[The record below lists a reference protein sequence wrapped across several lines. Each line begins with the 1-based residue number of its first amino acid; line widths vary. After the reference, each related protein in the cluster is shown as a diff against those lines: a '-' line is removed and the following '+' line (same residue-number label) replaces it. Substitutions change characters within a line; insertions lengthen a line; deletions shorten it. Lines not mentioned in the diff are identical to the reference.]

1 MVNEAEANMATGE
14 RSAESFRQWL
24 SRIEQDW
31 LVIFDNADC
40 DPRVVAQFMPKGNRG
55 NILFTSRNPDMG
67 GSNITRKT
75 SANIEDMCQEE
86 AISLLLK
93 SAWLDESSP
102 EMRQGATSV
111 VDTLCYLPLAI
122 DQAGAAIESGLCT
135 IHDYRMYSGH
145 RWRLMDYS
153 SYQEASNYGRAVY
166 ATWDLSFAVI
176 EARATGSDSVDAEA
190 AKSAMIILGAFG
202 FFHHDNIPEDI
213 IKRAAEA
220 PRNPQDDNNFVADR
234 QASYGYLHPLLQQ
247 GKDGR
252 WDPLFFREGIR
263 VLLSLSLIKRSVTVV
278 GNVYSMHPLVHLWS
292 HDRMLPEERQSRC
305 LSANTLLAMSIT
317 YLYTKE
323 DYAFRRALIP
333 HIKANQYCAQAGIF
347 IPYDD
352 EQCTRFGFA
361 LWGNGFWEDAEKLE
375 VQVMETRSQALG
387 IEHPDALMSMA
398 DLASTYWD
406 QGRWD
411 EAKELQV
418 QVMEMQIRVL
428 GAEHPS
434 TLKSMANLAT
444 THRDQGRWKQAEK
457 LEAQVMETRS
467 RVLGTKHL
475 DTLKS
480 VGNLASTYR
489 DQGRW
494 KEAEASE
501 AQVMERTSW
510 VLGVEHPDTLT
521 SMGNLASTYRNQGR
535 WKEAEKLNV
544 QVMETRSRILGAEHP
559 STLTSMGNLASTYMS
574 QGRWNEA
581 EELQLQVM
589 EISSHVLG
597 MEHPDTLRTLANIAA
612 MYWNQGQSKDAEKLE
627 VQVMET
633 RIRVLGGEHPD
644 TLTSMVNLAFTW
656 KSQGRDEEAAALLH
670 RAVNSHIEQLGPDH
684 PHTVASIA
692 ALTEWQS

>member
-1 MVNEAEANMATGE
+1 MFTESEANMATGE

-24 SRIEQDW
+24 SRVDQDW

-40 DPRVVAQFMPKGNRG
+40 DPRVVAQYMPKGNRG
-55 NILFTSRNPDMG
+55 NILFTSRNPNMG

-75 SANIEDMCQEE
+75 SAHIDDMCQEE

-93 SAWLDESSP
+93 SAGLEFSQ
-102 EMRQGATSV
+102 ETRQGATSV

-122 DQAGAAIESGLCT
+122 DQAGAAIRSGLCT
-135 IHDYRMYSGH
+135 IHDYLEMYSDH
-145 RWRLMDYS
+145 RRRLMSYS
-153 SYQEASNYGRAVY
+153 PYQEASNYGRAVY
-166 ATWDLSFAVI
+166 ATWDLSFAAI
-176 EARATGSDSVDAEA
+176 EARTTGSDSVDAEA
-190 AKSAMIILGAFG
+190 AKSAMIILGTFA
-202 FFHHDNIPEDI
+202 FFHHDNIPEDV

-220 PRNPQDDNNFVADR
+220 PRNPHDDNNFVADR
-234 QASYGYLHPLLQQ
+234 QVSYGYLHPLLQR

-263 VLLSLSLIKRSVTVV
+263 VLLSLSLIKKSVV

-292 HDRMLPEERQSRC
+292 YDRMPPEERQSRC

-317 YLYTKE
+317 YQYTNE

-333 HIKANQYCAQAGIF
+333 HIKASQYDTQAGITM
-347 IPYDD
+347 PYDD
-352 EQCTRFGFA
+352 EQCARFGFA
-361 LWGNGFWEDAEKLE
+361 LWENGLWEEAEKLE

-387 IEHPDALMSMA
+387 VEHPDALMSMA

-411 EAKELQV
+411 KAKELQV

-444 THRDQGRWKQAEK
+444 THRDLGWWKQAEK

-467 RVLGTKHL
+467 RLLGAKHP

-494 KEAEASE
+494 NEAEE
-501 AQVMERTSW
+501 LEVQVMERNIR
-510 VLGVEHPDTLT
+510 VLGAEHPDTLT
-521 SMGNLASTYRNQGR
+521 SMGNLALTYRNQGR

-544 QVMETRSRILGAEHP
+544 QVVETRSRILGAEHP

-581 EELQLQVM
+581 EKLQVQVM

-612 MYWNQGQSKDAEKLE
+612 TYWNQGRSECAEKLE

-633 RIRVLGGEHPD
+633 RIRVLGGKHPD

-656 KSQGRDEEAAALLH
+656 RSQRRDEEAVALLDK
-670 RAVNSHIEQLGPDH
+670 AVCLHIEQLGFDH

-692 ALTEWQS
+692 VLTGWRS